1 MKRVAI
7 LSFAIIILFS
17 AGMWLI
23 GGQKERQARADV
35 AVLYSKLADPKTSHL
50 ERTDRYQRFV
60 LGRVTSFE
68 VIDCRYYWYLQIIRA
83 KVAVARERGT
93 DTETV
98 LIHGSSGNIVSI
110 EGYASKS
117 LAGKSLKYDNDGQ
130 VTGVSP

>member
-1 MKRVAI
+1 MKRFAI
-7 LSFAIIILFS
+7 LLFAIVILFS
-17 AGMWLI
+17 AAIWLI

-35 AVLYSKLADPKTSHL
+35 AALYSRLADPKTSNL
-50 ERTDRYQRFV
+50 ARVDRYQRFV

-68 VIDCRYYWYLQIIRA
+68 VIDCKYYWYLQITRA

-110 EGYASKS
+110 EGNASKS
-117 LAGKSLKYDNDGQ
+117 LAGKALEYDNDGQ